1 MKAKPTYTGHKDLKI
16 NKQNIVEYLKPTVKE
31 ECNYYSVDMPTD
43 KQIAVV
49 VRALRM
55 HHTLVHASEYDY
67 SELHDPKQKTDFYPI
82 QSSIGRYF
90 RDSVIEVLEQ
100 PHDQK

>member
-1 MKAKPTYTGHKDLKI
+1 MAYTGHKQLLI
-16 NKQNIVEYLKPTVKE
+16 NGDNIINHLRPVLRQ
-31 ECNYYSVDMPTD
+31 ECSFYGVDMPND

-49 VRALRM
+49 VSALRM

-67 SELHDPKQKTDFYPI
+67 SELHKRDEKTDFYPI

-90 RDSVIEVLEQ
+90 RDAAGECLRDLE
-100 PHDQK
+100 